1 MAEASKGST
10 RGGLLGRGLLLA
22 AGALGLG
29 GAVKRSSEAGAER
42 PASAATELTL
52 FGRQYHL
59 HAPERRAGQVPQ
71 KGDRLTAYAE
81 LAERPGG
88 SPVGDFTAAHLALD
102 SPFAG
107 ASSIEIHSFNLAD
120 GTIHG
125 LGSAARGADGHFV
138 ILGGTGRFAGATGS
152 YLARRLPRELGGDG
166 TAEFHLTLAAPEV
179 SNGL

>member
-1 MAEASKGST
+1 MNEASSVST
-10 RGGLLGRGLLLA
+10 RRGLLGRGMVVA
-22 AGALGLG
+22 AGVLGLG
-29 GAVKRSSEAGAER
+29 GALKHSSDAGTRR
-42 PASAATELTL
+42 PAASELTL

-59 HAPERRAGQVPQ
+59 HAPVRRSGELPR

-81 LAERPGG
+81 LADRPGG
-88 SPVGDFTAAHLALD
+88 SAVGDFTAAHLALD

-107 ASSIEIHSFNLAD
+107 ASSLEIHSFNLAD

-166 TAEFHLTLAAPEV
+166 TAEFHLTLTAPEV